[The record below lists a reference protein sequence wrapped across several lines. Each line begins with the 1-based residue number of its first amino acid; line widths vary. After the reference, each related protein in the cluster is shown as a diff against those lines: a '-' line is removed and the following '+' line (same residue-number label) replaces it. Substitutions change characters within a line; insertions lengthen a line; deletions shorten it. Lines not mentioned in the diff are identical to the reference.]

1 MAATVQPSSQLLLAP
16 PGLDLDM
23 APAKVELQG
32 SRAATAWPP
41 QDCLQP
47 CYAPTSQLN
56 SSGVGEWVNAVMAV
70 APHLDQQGLK
80 KALSIVDGAIA
91 NARQAK
97 ALGQMLSTGMP
108 PKVVSQLGNG
118 SNMWQAAEYCRAQ
131 LADQQHALLRELQQ
145 LSLSKGSAPASEE
158 SPQRDC
164 ASAAADASV
173 SGKAAQA
180 APRSGRQKGGEAR
193 REQNREQRGAP
204 AKQRTGACSEPAPA
218 SVEGDDSVQGD
229 EQQKELGARQVQTLS
244 TSLQLLSDEDP
255 DCLFIVRR
263 INKLGFK
270 AARTLKRHF
279 SAYGTVVRVLAAH
292 STVRQHGDP
301 QCHARRRPS
310 SLGFVQ
316 MATTEAV
323 GKILEFGDEQEIEGA
338 MIRVQRFK
346 RQHGVLAEEVEEDT
360 VDRQGQSSGQSEASS
375 SQQSPFSPRC
385 SMTPSNESTAA
396 SLSDVHS
403 QAVDSVGDSE

>member
-1 MAATVQPSSQLLLAP
+1 MAAMVQPPSQPLLAP
-16 PGLDLDM
+16 PGLDNMDM
-23 APAKVELQG
+23 TPAKVELQG
-32 SRAATAWPP
+32 SRAMAAWPP

-47 CYAPTSQLN
+47 CYAPISQSN

-80 KALSIVDGAIA
+80 KALSIVDGAIG

-97 ALGQMLSTGMP
+97 ALGQLLSTGMP
-108 PKVVSQLGNG
+108 PKVVNQLGLG
-118 SNMWQAAEYCRAQ
+118 SNMWQAAEYYRVQ
-131 LADQQHALLRELQQ
+131 LADQQQALLRELQQ
-145 LSLSKGSAPASEE
+145 LCLFNGSELPLEE
-158 SPQRDC
+158 SLQPDS
-164 ASAAADASV
+164 ASAAADSSV

-180 APRSGRQKGGEAR
+180 APRGGRQKGGEAR
-193 REQNREQRGAP
+193 REQNREQRG
-204 AKQRTGACSEPAPA
+204 KQRSEECSDPPV
-218 SVEGDDSVQGD
+218 SVEGEDSLQGD
-229 EQQKELGARQVQTLS
+229 ELQKALGARQVQTLS
-244 TSLQLLSDEDP
+244 TSLQLLSNEDP

-316 MATTEAV
+316 MANTESV
-323 GKILEFGDEQEIEGA
+323 GKILELGDEQDIEGA